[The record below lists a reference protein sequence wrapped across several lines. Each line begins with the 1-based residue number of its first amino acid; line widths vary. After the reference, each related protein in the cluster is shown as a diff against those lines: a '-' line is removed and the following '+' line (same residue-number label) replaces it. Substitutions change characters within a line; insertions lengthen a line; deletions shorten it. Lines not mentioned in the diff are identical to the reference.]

1 MDDSTTKSKNRCL
14 AWLSGATAAILA
26 LGRAVV
32 HDLAPRDLTHGFLG
46 VDLPHRFIGTEPRD
60 PREAHRVAGLMT
72 IAGLDLIESDLDD
85 GVGHDRAHAP
95 VVLDGVLQKIARHL
109 CDLLVRETGIR
120 LSDVEK
126 TVS

>member
-1 MDDSTTKSKNRCL
+1 
-14 AWLSGATAAILA
+14 
-26 LGRAVV
+26 
-32 HDLAPRDLTHGFLG
+32 
-46 VDLPHRFIGTEPRD
+46 
-60 PREAHRVAGLMT
+60 MT

-109 CDLLVRETGIR
+109 CDLLVREPGIR

-126 TVS
+126 TLSVADRERVVGQHPASFRGPTRRRSRPHRAFAAGVSPSATPCPDGPGGMASAGP